1 MRRVTPTP
9 ECHSETRCPSLPP
22 PIRNPVPLL
31 TVPQRRIIFF
41 PIAHYSLSQRAREL
55 GFARPGMNDILSAAL
70 STDNTIRRRA
80 EATLSYLRT
89 QRGFSVALAKRLS
102 RTGGDAT
109 DDPGGQIGSL
119 AGVLLQHFVTDLWE
133 VADHSVLPREDKAQ
147 VSNNPATVWYWCRGP
162 TKKKASTTDPA
173 GRLPPCH
180 SSASGVEKQS
190 GGLDFFFL
198 PEHTDAKTT
207 TLVPSLRFML

>member
-1 MRRVTPTP
+1 MLCAASHRRPNVTPKHGAP
-9 ECHSETRCPSLPP
+9 PFLPP
-22 PIRNPVPLL
+22 QRNPVPLL
-31 TVPQRRIIFF
+31 TVPQRRIFFF

-147 VSNNPATVWYWCRGP
+147 VSNNPATVWYWCKGP
-162 TKKKASTTDPA
+162 TKKKASTNRP
-173 GRLPPCH
+173 GRPLAALPFL
-180 SSASGVEKQS
+180 GL
-190 GGLDFFFL
+190 GGR
-198 PEHTDAKTT
+198 ETVRWT
-207 TLVPSLRFML
+207 